1 MLICQDCGETF
12 DEDEVVYERV
22 CWEDYYGVGSSFQNK
37 NYGSMATCPYCGSD
51 ELEDYYEEDE
61 DEE

>member
-1 MLICQDCGETF
+1 MMICADCGEIF
-12 DEDEVVYERV
+12 EDDEVVVASV
-22 CWEDYYGVGSSFQNK
+22 CWEDYYGVGGSFQNK

>member
-1 MLICQDCGETF
+1 MLKCVRCGETF
-12 DEDEVVYERV
+12 DEDDVVYETV
-22 CWEDYYGVGSSFQNK
+22 CWEDYYGVGASFQNK